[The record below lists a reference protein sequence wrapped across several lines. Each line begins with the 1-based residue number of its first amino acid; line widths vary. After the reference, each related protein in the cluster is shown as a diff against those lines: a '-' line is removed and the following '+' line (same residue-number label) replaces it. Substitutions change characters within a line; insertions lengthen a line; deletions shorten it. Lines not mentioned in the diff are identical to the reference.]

1 MSFIPGI
8 NGQPK
13 VIVTSLDGASVEI
26 YLLGATIVSYKTSS
40 GQEVLSVSSAAIF
53 DGAAPIRGGIPIVFP
68 QFALQGPLPLHGF
81 ARTELW
87 TVVGAAEPGR
97 IVLSLCDSEKT
108 RASQWPHAFELTYTV
123 TFDSAR
129 LTTELSVSNPASA
142 GAPFAFEALLHTYL
156 FLGPDNVTAQG
167 SAARI
172 AGLQG
177 LTCIAK
183 PSTGYEPARL
193 EERDSIQL
201 EGEFDRIFTPIS
213 RPLVISGI
221 SNGAISQVT
230 VEAQASVRSSGPRLG
245 TMAAPL
251 DVVIWNPGAARAK
264 VIADLGDEDWRN
276 FVRVLPK
283 VACRATSPRNAVS

>member
-1 MSFIPGI
+1 MSVVPGI
-8 NGQPK
+8 NGQPR
-13 VIVTSLDGASVEI
+13 VTVTSADGASVEI

-40 GQEVLSVSSAAIF
+40 EQEVLSVSSAAIF

-97 IVLSLCDSEKT
+97 IVLSLGDSEKT

-123 TFDSAR
+123 TFDSAK

-142 GAPFAFEALLHTYL
+142 AAPFAFEALLHTYVS
-156 FLGPDNVTAQG
+156 LGPDNVTAQG

-177 LTCIAK
+177 LTCIPK

-193 EERDSIQL
+193 EDRDSVQL

-221 SNGAISQVT
+221 SNGSISQVT

-245 TMAAPL
+245 TVAAPI
-251 DVVIWNPGAARAK
+251 DAVIWNPGAARAK

-276 FVRVLPK
+276 FVRFRGRHAAL
-283 VACRATSPRNAVS
+283 